1 MKFKKLKELT
11 FKIVVNSN
19 NKGMNIAIPKK
30 KLSKELLQKIT
41 KNKLITMFVDEDEEV
56 L

>member
-30 KLSKELLQKIT
+30 KLSKQLLKEIT
-41 KNKLITMFVDEDEEV
+41 KNKLITMFVDDEEI